1 MCAHVCIVYVC
12 IWSCPCI
19 CTCVTVHLCCVLV
32 WELLSDCHGLLT
44 QTLMQ
49 QCSLVADL
57 RCIVC
62 VSVCVCVFSPFLSCP
77 GIALSKTEQVAVL
90 FEERKIGLVVL
101 LDFFFLC
108 RQCELYA
115 RI

>member
-62 VSVCVCVFSPFLSCP
+62 VCIQPFFCHAQALLSLKLNKS
-77 GIALSKTEQVAVL
+77 LSSLRREK
-90 FEERKIGLVVL
+90 LV
-101 LDFFFLC
+101 
-108 RQCELYA
+108 
-115 RI
+115 

>member
-62 VSVCVCVFSPFLSCP
+62 VCVCIQPFFCHAQALLSLKLNKS
-77 GIALSKTEQVAVL
+77 LSSLRREK
-90 FEERKIGLVVL
+90 LV
-101 LDFFFLC
+101 
-108 RQCELYA
+108 
-115 RI
+115 